1 MLTPGQEATASK
13 RPAYSAHGNSAQSP
27 LQAHEAVQRHR
38 ANLDIRPKRPV
49 RRLVGCI
56 KVLGQFLLMGE
67 DQEHG
72 KCITA
77 EVQPAVQG

>member
-1 MLTPGQEATASK
+1 MLTLGQEATASK

-49 RRLVGCI
+49 RRLEPDP
-56 KVLGQFLLMGE
+56 LLRTLIAGHE
-67 DQEHG
+67 CLREGVCDACTERRW
-72 KCITA
+72 
-77 EVQPAVQG
+77 